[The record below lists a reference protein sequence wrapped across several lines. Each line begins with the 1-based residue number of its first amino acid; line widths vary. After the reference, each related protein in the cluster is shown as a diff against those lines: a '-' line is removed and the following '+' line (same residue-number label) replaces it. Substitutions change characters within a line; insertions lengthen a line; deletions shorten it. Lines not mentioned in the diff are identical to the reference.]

1 MNNRKKY
8 DKNYSS
14 LKVVNGLLIL
24 LTLIIVSC
32 NKDEDIID
40 FPDEYT
46 VGSNDS
52 EVGVE
57 DNKIKYGNIKLQSDA
72 AGAMVPDYCAR
83 KDKRKVRPIGAH
95 LE

>member
-32 NKDEDIID
+32 NKDEGIID
-40 FPDEYT
+40 FPNEYT
-46 VGSNDS
+46 VGANNS

-57 DNKIKYGNIKLQSDA
+57 DNK
-72 AGAMVPDYCAR
+72 V
-83 KDKRKVRPIGAH
+83 KVSSLFMRTCCLLAI
-95 LE
+95 EV